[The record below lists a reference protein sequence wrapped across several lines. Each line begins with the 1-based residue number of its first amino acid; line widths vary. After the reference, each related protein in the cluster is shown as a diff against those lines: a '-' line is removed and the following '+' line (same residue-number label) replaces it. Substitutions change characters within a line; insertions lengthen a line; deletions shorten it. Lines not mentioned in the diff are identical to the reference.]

1 MKHVESGGVLLTEL
15 TIQEFAKD
23 LGSEKPAPGGGSASG
38 LAGALAGS
46 LVKMVAH
53 LSGEGQEETISCSRV
68 LANELLDLVNRDTD
82 AFNQVMASF
91 KLPKET
97 DEEKKERRQAI
108 QAATRLATEVPLR
121 IMEVSLE
128 VLTLAKEVAFHGNK
142 NALSDAGVAGLL
154 GVAACRGASY
164 NVLINLPGLKD
175 EEFVSSTKKRLGE
188 LLNEVDDLEQTIGEH
203 VRGALS

>member
-1 MKHVESGGVLLTEL
+1 VESGGVLLTER
-15 TIQEFAKD
+15 TIQEFCED
-23 LGSEKPAPGGGSASG
+23 LGSAKPAPGGGSASG

-46 LVKMVAH
+46 LAQMVAH
-53 LSGEGQEETISCSRV
+53 LSGEGQGEVIARSQGLTE
-68 LANELLDLVNRDTD
+68 ELLDLVNKDTQ
-82 AFNQVMASF
+82 AFNQVMAAF
-91 KLPKET
+91 KLPKAT
-97 DEEKKERRQAI
+97 DEEKIGRRQAI

-121 IMEVSLE
+121 IMELSID
-128 VLTLAKEVAFHGNK
+128 VLMSAKEMAFHGNK

-175 EEFVSSTKKRLGE
+175 AEFVADTKKRLE
-188 LLNEVDDLEQTIGEH
+188 LLLNEADKLEQEIGAH

>member
-1 MKHVESGGVLLTEL
+1 MESGDRLLTEMTL
-15 TIQEFAKD
+15 TEFTGV
-23 LGSEKPAPGGGSASG
+23 LGSESPAPGGGSASG
-38 LAGALAGS
+38 LAGALGGS

-53 LSGEGQEETISCSRV
+53 LSGEGQEDIISQAQR
-68 LANELLDLVNRDTD
+68 LRERLLDLVNRDTD
-82 AFNQVMASF
+82 AFNQVMVAF
-91 KLPKET
+91 RLPKAT

-108 QAATRLATEVPLR
+108 QAATRLATVVPLE

-128 VLTLAKEVAFHGNK
+128 VLRLAREMAFHGNK

-175 EEFVSSTKKRLGE
+175 EEFVSETKRRLEE
-188 LLNEVDDLEQTIGEH
+188 LLSEVDALEETIGEH
-203 VRGALS
+203 VRASLS